1 MLLDINGNEQKSEA
15 AKGEVATSYFQKLF
29 KSSNPPSF
37 TDWFSEMLRKVS
49 REMNESLISPVSD
62 QEIKDAV
69 FFIRPSSAPGPDGMS
84 GLFFQHYWDT
94 IGPKVITEVKEFF
107 VSGSFPKEWNYT
119 HLCLLPK
126 IHHPSLMTD
135 LRPIS
140 LCSVIYKVIS
150 KILVRRLQPLLPLI
164 ISDQQSAFVSERL
177 ITDNIMVA
185 HEMVHSLNTNAS
197 FSSDYMA
204 VKSDMSKAFDRV
216 EWSYLRALLIALG
229 FNLKW
234 VDWIM
239 VCVSSVTYSVLIND
253 QAFGMIV
260 PEKGL
265 RQGDPLSP
273 FLFVMCTEGL
283 THLLNQAQHL
293 GRLTGI
299 QFHNE
304 GPMIHHLLF
313 ADDSLFICK
322 ANAEESQVLL
332 ETLAAY
338 GAATGQV
345 VNPSKSSISFGVKVD
360 EVTKKLIQ
368 DKLGIFK
375 EGGAG
380 TYLGLPECFSGSKI
394 DLLNY
399 LKDRLK
405 SKLSGWFT
413 KNLSQGGKEVL
424 LKVVAL
430 AMPVFAMSCFKLPKT
445 TCENLSSAMSS
456 FWWSSTEGGK
466 KINWVSWEK
475 MCLSKE
481 LGGLGFKDIQLF
493 NEALLAKQAWRLIQ
507 FPDSLFSSIM
517 KARYFPLCDFL
528 EAGLG
533 SRSSFT
539 WRSIL
544 HGRELLK
551 KGLLKRV
558 GNGNSIRVWMDPWI
572 EDGAV
577 RMPWIMNPI
586 INIELR
592 VKDLIDFR
600 NRDCDIHKLE
610 EHFFPGDILKI
621 RKKKPLVSQ
630 EDFLVWRHNKSGD
643 FSVKSAYW
651 LACQIQNS
659 KVRRDASNFPSIN
672 TLKDQAWKLQTDPKI
687 KVFLWKALS
696 GALPVADRL
705 NRRGMRLDNVCQGC
719 GGSDETINHVL
730 FSCPIARQIWALSDY
745 PSPEFGFD
753 KGSVFS
759 NINHLLINRDNRNWP
774 SLLKKKFPWIIWR
787 IWKNR
792 NSLFFEGNQFLASDT
807 ISKIDDDVQEWFAAQ
822 VSETIHGSVGENTSS
837 PVVELGRTVT
847 PSATCPNVWKPP
859 PSSWLK
865 CNVGCAWSAGNSL
878 LGCSWVLRDERGVV
892 LLHSRNA
899 IPNIRDKDSAS
910 FQAAF
915 WSLESLLSLGIT
927 KVILE
932 TEDASLVGCVLRPKA
947 WPSFKGEALELLGLL
962 ERFQSW
968 KFDKV
973 GYQANRGARLIAQ
986 SVSKGYRI
994 RSYIASSHPSWLND
1008 LFANERVLSSI

>member
-533 SRSSFT
+533 SRPSFA

>member
-1 MLLDINGNEQKSEA
+1 
-15 AKGEVATSYFQKLF
+15 
-29 KSSNPPSF
+29 
-37 TDWFSEMLRKVS
+37 
-49 REMNESLISPVSD
+49 
-62 QEIKDAV
+62 
-69 FFIRPSSAPGPDGMS
+69 
-84 GLFFQHYWDT
+84 
-94 IGPKVITEVKEFF
+94 
-107 VSGSFPKEWNYT
+107 
-119 HLCLLPK
+119 
-126 IHHPSLMTD
+126 
-135 LRPIS
+135 
-140 LCSVIYKVIS
+140 
-150 KILVRRLQPLLPLI
+150 
-164 ISDQQSAFVSERL
+164 
-177 ITDNIMVA
+177 
-185 HEMVHSLNTNAS
+185 
-197 FSSDYMA
+197 
-204 VKSDMSKAFDRV
+204 
-216 EWSYLRALLIALG
+216 
-229 FNLKW
+229 
-234 VDWIM
+234 
-239 VCVSSVTYSVLIND
+239 
-253 QAFGMIV
+253 
-260 PEKGL
+260 
-265 RQGDPLSP
+265 
-273 FLFVMCTEGL
+273 
-283 THLLNQAQHL
+283 
-293 GRLTGI
+293 
-299 QFHNE
+299 
-304 GPMIHHLLF
+304 MIHPLLF

-338 GAATGQV
+338 GATTGQV

-424 LKVVAL
+424 LKAVAL

-493 NEALLAKQAWRLIQ
+493 NQALLAKQAWRLIQ
-507 FPDSLFSSIM
+507 FSDSLFSSIM
-517 KARYFPLCDFL
+517 KARYFPLFDFL

-533 SRSSFT
+533 SRPSFA

-572 EDGAV
+572 EDVAV

-592 VKDLIDFR
+592 VKDLIDYR

-610 EHFFPGDILKI
+610 EHFFTGDILKI

-630 EDFLVWRHNKSGD
+630 EDFLIWRHNKSGD

-659 KVRRDASNFPSIN
+659 EVRRDASNFPSIN

-807 ISKIDDDVQEWFAAQ
+807 ISKIDDD
-822 VSETIHGSVGENTSS
+822 NTSS

-932 TEDASLVGCVLRPKA
+932 TDDASLVGCVLRPKA
-947 WPSFKGEALELLGLL
+947 WPSFKGETLELLGLL
-962 ERFQSW
+962 ERFQS
-968 KFDKV
+968 
-973 GYQANRGARLIAQ
+973 
-986 SVSKGYRI
+986 
-994 RSYIASSHPSWLND
+994 
-1008 LFANERVLSSI
+1008 